1 MAINQIDL
9 NNLEIR
15 VKSEISREQTELRH
29 EDRKKLSDC
38 IWTVDSLKTDSA
50 LSKQSFTTMT
60 KSIEK
65 LEQVVVDGFKEIRE
79 ELKSMN
85 TIFATKVEH
94 QANKLE
100 IETIKA
106 THSKIITWV
115 IGTVWTI
122 FLAFLWLIIKTL
134 WLK

>member
-79 ELKSMN
+79 
-85 TIFATKVEH
+85 
-94 QANKLE
+94 
-100 IETIKA
+100 
-106 THSKIITWV
+106 
-115 IGTVWTI
+115 
-122 FLAFLWLIIKTL
+122 
-134 WLK
+134 